1 MFEMNKET
9 MMMVTIAVTLI
20 ATFYLYKEM
29 QKNKLDIQRL
39 SEVPPAPPVFPK
51 PILKKVPAQAAQA
64 AQAPIAATIA
74 DEIED

>member
-9 MMMVTIAVTLI
+9 MMMVAIAVTLV

-39 SEVPPAPPVFPK
+39 SEVPVALPPVFPK
-51 PILKKVPAQAAQA
+51 PILKKEKVPVQA
-64 AQAPIAATIA
+64 AQAPPVTIA
-74 DEIED
+74 DETED

>member
-9 MMMVTIAVTLI
+9 MMMVAIAVVLI

-39 SEVPPAPPVFPK
+39 SEVPVALPVFPK
-51 PILKKVPAQAAQA
+51 PILKKEKSPVQAAPA
-64 AQAPIAATIA
+64 APATIA

>member
-9 MMMVTIAVTLI
+9 MMMVAIAVTLI

-39 SEVPPAPPVFPK
+39 SDVPVAPPVFPK

-64 AQAPIAATIA
+64 PSAATIA